1 MKYFRTE
8 METAFLKYY
17 YCFGHYNKF
26 ADHTGYNC
34 QMRWLWMLEK
44 RHDIIVSYY
53 QNTKFDILN
62 SEKDELELEFLMQ
75 IEKGKISL
83 GLFPRK

>member
-1 MKYFRTE
+1 
-8 METAFLKYY
+8 
-17 YCFGHYNKF
+17 
-26 ADHTGYNC
+26 
-34 QMRWLWMLEK
+34 MRWLWMLEK